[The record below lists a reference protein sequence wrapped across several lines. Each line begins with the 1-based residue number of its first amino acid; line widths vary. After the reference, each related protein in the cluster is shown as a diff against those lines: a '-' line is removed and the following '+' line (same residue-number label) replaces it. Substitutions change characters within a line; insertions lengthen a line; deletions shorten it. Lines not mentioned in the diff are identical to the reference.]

1 MMMTTTYVIIST
13 QLEKYKKCQEQA
25 VEAEHRSMV
34 LDDRLIN

>member
-13 QLEKYKKCQEQA
+13 QLEKYKKCQEPT
-25 VEAEHRSMV
+25 EETEHRSMV